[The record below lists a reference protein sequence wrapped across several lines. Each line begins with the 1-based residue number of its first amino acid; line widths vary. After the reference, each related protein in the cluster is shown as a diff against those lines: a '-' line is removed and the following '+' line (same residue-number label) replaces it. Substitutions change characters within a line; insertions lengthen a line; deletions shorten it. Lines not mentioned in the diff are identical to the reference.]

1 MFYTGKEIA
10 EKFSTD
16 TIKLKES
23 NIRNWANRGLK
34 HIRGPHNTFMYK
46 LDWVEKFIE
55 EQAEKNIND
64 LKVQNFLVQ
73 NIPKRNKKINKCD
86 YINCKIN

>member
-1 MFYTGKEIA
+1 
-10 EKFSTD
+10 
-16 TIKLKES
+16 
-23 NIRNWANRGLK
+23 
-34 HIRGPHNTFMYK
+34 MYK

-73 NIPKRNKKINKCD
+73 NIHKRNKKINKCD